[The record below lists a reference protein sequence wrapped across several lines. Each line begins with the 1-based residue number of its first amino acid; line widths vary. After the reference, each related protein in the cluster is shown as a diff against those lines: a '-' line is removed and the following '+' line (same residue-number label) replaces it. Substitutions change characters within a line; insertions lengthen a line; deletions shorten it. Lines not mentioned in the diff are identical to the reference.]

1 MRPRNRISSTAV
13 WVLLVGYS
21 LTIGVPLYL
30 MLLSSLKQT
39 REIYGAPFGFPSSL
53 QFSNFTTA
61 WGQAHFET
69 YTLNSLV
76 ITTVSVVLVIVLG
89 LAAAYPLSRYKIAG
103 MGLLLAFFL
112 LGIMLPVRLGV
123 VRLFLL
129 MRDLNLLDTRI
140 GLVLVYVG
148 MRLPFAIFV
157 LVSFMRTVPLE
168 IEEAARVEGASEWQ
182 LLRYVFAPLARPAVA
197 IVAIFTAIAVWNDF
211 FFPLIF
217 IYSDSK
223 KTLPLGLTTF
233 MGQYQSNWGLL
244 FAGLTIASIPLVAL
258 YLIFSRQTR
267 EGIATGGFR

>member
-1 MRPRNRISSTAV
+1 MRLSNRLGNVAV
-13 WVLLVGYS
+13 WTLLVGYS

-39 REIYGAPFGFPSSL
+39 REIYGAPFGLPAKL
-53 QFSNFTTA
+53 QLDNFATA
-61 WGQAHFET
+61 WGQAHFST
-69 YTLNSLV
+69 YTLNSLA
-76 ITTVSVVLVIVLG
+76 ITAASVLLVIAFG
-89 LAAAYPLSRYKIAG
+89 LAAAFPLSRYRLPG
-103 MGLLLAFFL
+103 MGLLLGFFL

-182 LLRYVFAPLARPAVA
+182 LLRYVFAPLARPAVS
-197 IVAIFTAIAVWNDF
+197 IVAVFTAIAVWNDF

>member
-1 MRPRNRISSTAV
+1 MRPRNRVSSVAI

-39 REIYGAPFGFPSSL
+39 REIYGSPFGLPSSL
-53 QFSNFTTA
+53 QFSNFATA
-61 WGQAHFET
+61 WGQAHFST
-69 YTLNSLV
+69 YTLNSLA
-76 ITTVSVVLVIVLG
+76 ITAVSVVLVIALG

-157 LVSFMRTVPLE
+157 FVSFMRTIPLE
-168 IEEAARVEGASEWQ
+168 IEEAARVEGANEWQ

-197 IVAIFTAIAVWNDF
+197 IVAIFTSIAVWNDF

-258 YLIFSRQTR
+258 YLLFNRQTR